1 MSAAAHSNNSYPPG
15 DHLMEPFNSSRVD
28 NIRLESKFGTEV
40 DLDWWTT
47 LRGTTT
53 DGGEFAIPK
62 YYVGKY
68 FWTSI
73 KVFVFGET
81 GGNPL
86 PFADPGER
94 SALEYTNGRCAAAPD
109 NFRQAYSI

>member
-1 MSAAAHSNNSYPPG
+1 MYRG
-15 DHLMEPFNSSRVD
+15 KVD
-28 NIRLESKFGTEV
+28 NQTTTCVIGLSQSALAFIEIFPP
-40 DLDWWTT
+40 DWWTT

-94 SALEYTNGRCAAAPD
+94 SALEYTMGGTHFSQVFTEEWMKRECP
-109 NFRQAYSI
+109 